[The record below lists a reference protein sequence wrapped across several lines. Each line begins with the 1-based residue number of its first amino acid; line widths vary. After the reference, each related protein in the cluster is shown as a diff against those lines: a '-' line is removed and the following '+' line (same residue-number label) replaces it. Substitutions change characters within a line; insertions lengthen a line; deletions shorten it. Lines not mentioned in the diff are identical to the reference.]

1 MKKSIR
7 TLFIVMIATMTVA
20 LAAVVVNAN
29 GRNITDIN
37 LSADSG
43 KHFGDSVSIKIKP
56 GKRAGLYYSYKRIGD
71 VNADKD
77 IVWTTSNSKVAKVS
91 DGVITGVK
99 DGKATIVAKARDNG
113 KVKATCKVTV
123 KSSHG
128 WVNADSAYTELNKL
142 RKNRKFKALKRDAAL
157 EKIAETR
164 AKEMAEHNKFSHT
177 RPNGKSGLTL
187 IKGNKYKGENI
198 AKGQKNGKAVT
209 KAWYNS
215 KGHRANMLCGNAA
228 SKHFTKVGIACY
240 EINGVTYWA
249 QVFSS

>member
-1 MKKSIR
+1 MKRSIR

-29 GRNITDIN
+29 GQNITQIN

-43 KHFGDSVSIKIKP
+43 RHYDDSVSVKIKP
-56 GKRAGLYYSYKRIGD
+56 GKRAGLYYSYRKVGAVD
-71 VNADKD
+71 ADED

-91 DGVITGVK
+91 DGVITGVH
-99 DGKATIVAKARDNG
+99 DGTATITATAKNNDE
-113 KVKATCKVTV
+113 VEATCVVTV
-123 KSSHG
+123 KSSKG
-128 WVNADSAYTELNKL
+128 WVNANSAYTELNKL
-142 RKNRKFKALKRDAAL
+142 RKSNSFKALKKDKTL
-157 EKIAETR
+157 EKIAMTR

-177 RPNGKSGLTL
+177 RPNGRSGLTL

-209 KAWYNS
+209 RAWYNS
-215 KGHRANMLCGNAA
+215 KGHRANMLCGNRA
-228 SKHFTKVGIACY
+228 SKHYKKVGIACY
-240 EINGVTYWA
+240 ELNGVTYWA